1 MLTIRHNST
10 VTLTSRQNFG
20 QGPLDLVVWHVTA
33 TPDARAYV
41 TDQWLSS
48 PGDVE
53 AAVMPHPDGEQ
64 ALVFGRGVWN
74 PEDTE
79 RQPDGTVTEFTF
91 APKAD
96 NPPFLVPTWNLDDT
110 DEEPSC
116 SHATGS
122 YDGDDPAEFVAWLT
136 AHGIPAEVRA

>member
-33 TPDARAYV
+33 TPDAGVYV

-53 AAVMPHPDGEQ
+53 AADAILNPTALKRPCTLGTLHLIYSALAAAAAEPDSLMLRVTMYERLYRR
-64 ALVFGRGVWN
+64 ALDSARVH
-74 PEDTE
+74 
-79 RQPDGTVTEFTF
+79 
-91 APKAD
+91 
-96 NPPFLVPTWNLDDT
+96 LDL
-110 DEEPSC
+110 
-116 SHATGS
+116 
-122 YDGDDPAEFVAWLT
+122 DGDGV
-136 AHGIPAEVRA
+136 AEVVRALNVLELQRV